1 MEEKV
6 LFILRGVPGCGKSTV
21 AQEIAKKHFTATGDV
36 ICCADD
42 YHMVDGE
49 YKWKAE
55 NQGYA
60 HKACQNKCEFLMKA
74 NSPRIIIAN
83 TNTTNKEM
91 KPYAEMANFYG
102 YTVFY
107 LVVENRH
114 GGKDAHNVP
123 EDSLEAMASRLR
135 GSIELR

>member
-1 MEEKV
+1 MEKV

-21 AQEIAKKHFTATGDV
+21 AEELAKGHQIGI

-42 YHMVDGE
+42 YHMVNGE

-74 NSPRIIIAN
+74 NTPRIIIAN
-83 TNTTNKEM
+83 TNTSNKEM
-91 KPYAEMANFYG
+91 KPYSDMAETYG

-114 GGKDAHNVP
+114 GGKDTHNVP
-123 EDSLEAMASRLR
+123 EDSLKAMANRLMD
-135 GSIELR
+135 SIELR